1 MSRVQTSTL
10 TDLIELAKEPSSAK
24 RRELL
29 RKIKNTAYIAPITLA
44 LLSSEKAA
52 GY

>member
-1 MSRVQTSTL
+1 MNTPEQKPEPQAEVQ
-10 TDLIELAKEPSSAK
+10 DAA

-29 RKIKNTAYIAPITLA
+29 RKITKTAYIAPITLM